1 MRPKTKAALVAAA
14 IVATLFAM
22 QIIAWASVANPPS
35 ASHTFDPAPTAGGW
49 IATSES
55 IATIAA
61 TEGVDGD
68 DLAHVD
74 LDINGTSSTRPASG
88 ATVSVDVTVPVST
101 VTTFSYSVVD
111 VAGGRS
117 ETQTVVLRRDAAA
130 PVTTWT
136 ANPPVPASG
145 YTSVT
150 VTPSITT
157 TDNGESGVAS
167 LAYRVNGGVWETT
180 TTTTTVTLSAIATEG
195 ATALEFSAADAVGNK
210 EATKTAMV
218 RIDKTVPTAT
228 IDATAT
234 YGAAAVATITA
245 SDPTSAGVS
254 SGIAS
259 ICYRIDNG
267 ATQTVSSAV
276 ATIGPVSQ
284 LGTHTVLF
292 WAVDR
297 AGNQGT
303 PATTTFVVKDLTPPV
318 STMGTLAATWV
329 STDVTVSVTAT
340 DNPGG
345 SGVAALR
352 YSLNGAPDATLTTQP
367 FTFVVSADGTN
378 TILYRAVDASGNVEA
393 TRTAIVLID
402 KTPPVGPSTLNY
414 SSLTD
419 TAVHLVWSAAS
430 DARSGVAYYEVYDGT
445 TLIATTTALSATVTS
460 LTPGA
465 ERTFTVKAV
474 DRVGLSSAGAALVV
488 TVPGAGVEVPVPV
501 GTSVLAT
508 LPVPA
513 GGLSGSGSASVVF
526 SNVTA
531 AGMVKLVRIAAPP
544 ASAPTGLRFLGD
556 HYDLSFTGTFTGTIQ
571 VRLPYDP
578 RIPAGRAGALGVQ
591 HWTGSAWE
599 SVPVTVDATNHVIT
613 FTLTSLSPLSV
624 TEPATTNTVA
634 TLTSLSTYFPAYGR
648 ASNVTVRL
656 ADATNESLDGFTV
669 QLQRFAG
676 GQWTTVAT
684 MAPVVG
690 VPGAYRA
697 AAAPV
702 GGVRTLFRATLV
714 ANALYTAADKPFAV
728 IPQAKLSTPKA
739 STTRPRAN
747 RVFYVSGSVA
757 PRGRLSGRL
766 EVQKLVRGRWVNQA
780 SISFTT
786 ATTGAY
792 RKAVKLKAGTY
803 RMRAVY
809 GANTATARN
818 ALTRSAYSSRMVVR

>member
-1 MRPKTKAALVAAA
+1 MRPRMQAAVLAAVMTA
-14 IVATLFAM
+14 ALFAM

-35 ASHTFDPAPTAGGW
+35 AALALNPTPIGDW
-49 IATSES
+49 VATSEVT
-55 IATIAA
+55 ATVSA
-61 TEGVDGD
+61 TEGLDGD
-68 DLAHVD
+68 DLARVD
-74 LDINGTSSTRPASG
+74 FDINGTSSARSVSG
-88 ATVSVDVTVPVST
+88 ATASVDITVPVST

-117 ETQTVVLRRDAAA
+117 ATETVVLRRDAAS
-130 PVTTWT
+130 PVTSWT
-136 ANPPVPASG
+136 ADPLVPESG

-150 VTPSITT
+150 VTPSISA
-157 TDNGESGVAS
+157 TDNGQSGVAS
-167 LAYRVNGGVWETT
+167 LEYRVNGGAWETT
-180 TTTTTVTLSAIATEG
+180 TTTTTVTLSAIAAEG
-195 ATALEFSAADAVGNK
+195 ATVLEFYAVDAVGNR
-210 EATKTAMV
+210 EATKTATV

-234 YGAAAVATITA
+234 YGAAAVVTITA
-245 SDPTSAGVS
+245 SDPISAGVS

-259 ICYRIDNG
+259 IQYRIDNG

-292 WAVDR
+292 WALDR
-297 AGNQGT
+297 AGNQGA
-303 PATTTFVVKDLTPPV
+303 PATRTFVVKDLTAPV
-318 STMGTLAATWV
+318 STIATLPTGWV
-329 STDVTVSVTAT
+329 SADVTVSVTAT

-345 SGVAALR
+345 SGVAGLR
-352 YSLNGAPDATLTTQP
+352 YSLNGAPDVTLTTQP

-393 TRTAIVLID
+393 TRTATVLID
-402 KTPPVGPSTLNY
+402 KTEPVGPETLSY

-419 TAVHLVWSAAS
+419 TAVRLVWPMAT
-430 DARSGVAYYEVYDGT
+430 DAGSGVAYYEVYDGA
-445 TLIATTTALSATVTS
+445 TLVATTTALSASVTS

-465 ERTFTVKAV
+465 EKTFAVKAV
-474 DRVGLSSAGAALVV
+474 DRVGRRSTGVALSV
-488 TVPGAGVEVPVPV
+488 TMPGAGEPVPVPV
-501 GTSVLAT
+501 GGSVLVT
-508 LPVPA
+508 VPVPA
-513 GGLSGSGSASVVF
+513 GGVSGSGSASVLF
-526 SNVTA
+526 SNVTS
-531 AGMVKLVRIAAPP
+531 AGVVKLVRLGAPPVAAPG
-544 ASAPTGLRFLGD
+544 GLRFLGD
-556 HYDLSFTGTFTGTIQ
+556 HYDLTFTGAFTGTIQ
-571 VRLPYDP
+571 VRLPFDP

-599 SVPVTVDATNHVIT
+599 TVPVTVDTTNHTIT
-613 FTLTSLSPLSV
+613 LTLTSLSPLSV
-624 TEPATTNTVA
+624 TEPATANTVA
-634 TLTSLSTYFPAYGR
+634 TLTSLSAYFPVYGR

-656 ADATNESLDGFTV
+656 ADAANESLDGFTV

-684 MAPVVG
+684 MTPVAG
-690 VPGAYRA
+690 LPGAYRA

-728 IPQAKLSTPKA
+728 VPQAKLSTPKA

-747 RVFYVSGSVA
+747 RVFYVSGSIA
-757 PRGRLSGRL
+757 PKGRISGRL
-766 EVQKLVRGRWVNQA
+766 EVQKLVRGRWVSQA
-780 SISFTT
+780 SIAFTT
-786 ATTGAY
+786 ATNGAY

-818 ALTRSAYSSRMVVR
+818 ALSRSAYSSRIVVR